1 MMNHEALAKSLADP
15 QLEILTLISML
26 TDEDA
31 LYKGLEVLSKDDF
44 SESMNQA
51 LFNEIVKI
59 YSRLQ
64 KSFGTGELIAEI
76 KSPELKEYLVQVIA
90 EEIPMADF
98 DFYIEKLKD
107 YSLRRKIFNLLP
119 ELQAKI
125 INQVPADD
133 IIGYIETKLLE
144 ITRDESHN
152 GAMSIKEL
160 LNLDKFRLN
169 EEDYTVKTGIAK
181 LDEELKGLKP
191 GQVMVIGA
199 RPGIGKTTLTLNILY
214 NAAKRYN
221 IPALLF
227 SLEMRDHEIGKK
239 LLSLHSQIDAYKLIY
254 NPDDKVLHEVEKTQ
268 KELEKAPLY
277 IDDTSSL
284 TIEDLGM
291 RAKRYKLQYGIKLLA
306 IDYLQLLRTRVKTHT
321 AYERVSLISQT
332 VKSLAKDLNLPVILI
347 SQLNREPERIQINRE
362 PRLAD
367 LRDSGA
373 IEQDADIVLLMW
385 RDNNN
390 YGEDGEYDM
399 NIKIA
404 KHRYYKTSSKP
415 FKLKFK
421 PEYSYFY
428 SEEDETYENLP
439 F

>member
-1 MMNHEALAKSLADP
+1 MNHEALAKSLADP
-15 QLEILTLISML
+15 QLEILALISML

-31 LYKGLEVLSKDDF
+31 LYKGLEVLSKEDF

-107 YSLRRKIFNLLP
+107 YSLRRKIFNLMP
-119 ELQAKI
+119 ELQKRIIRQASAKEI
-125 INQVPADD
+125 INYLEA
-133 IIGYIETKLLE
+133 KLLDFTGE
-144 ITRDESHN
+144 THN
-152 GAMSIKEL
+152 RRALKIGEL
-160 LNLDKFRLN
+160 LTPDNFKTESDDF
-169 EEDYTVKTGIAK
+169 TVRTGIGK
-181 LDEELKGLKP
+181 LDEELMGLKP

-199 RPGIGKTTLTLNILY
+199 RPRVGKTTLTLNILY
-214 NAAKRYN
+214 NAAKRYQM
-221 IPALLF
+221 PGLLF
-227 SLEMRDHEIGKK
+227 SLEMKAKDIAKK
-239 LLSLHSQIDAYKLIY
+239 IFSRYAEVPTHKLIY
-254 NPDDKVLHEVEKTQ
+254 NTGSREILSKVEA
-268 KELEKAPLY
+268 LEKDLAELPL
-277 IDDTSSL
+277 IVDDTPTL
-284 TIEDLGM
+284 TIEELKIK
-291 RAKRYKLQYGIKLLA
+291 AKRYKLQFGIKLLA
-306 IDYLQLLRTRVKTHT
+306 IDYLQLLKTRVKTHT

-347 SQLNREPERIQINRE
+347 SQLNREPERTQIDRE

-385 RDNNN
+385 RDNNSHE
-390 YGEDGEYDM
+390 GDGEYDM

-428 SEEDETYENLP
+428 SEEDEADENLP

>member
-1 MMNHEALAKSLADP
+1 MNHEALAKSLADP

-44 SESMNQA
+44 SESMNQV
-51 LFNEIVKI
+51 LFNEIVKT

-76 KSPELKEYLVQVIA
+76 KSPELKEYLVQVMA

-107 YSLRRKIFNLLP
+107 YTRRRKIFNLMI

-144 ITRDESHN
+144 ITQDENHN
-152 GAMSIKEL
+152 GAVSIKEL
-160 LNLDKFRLN
+160 LNLDSFKLN

-199 RPGIGKTTLTLNILY
+199 RPGVGKTTLTLNILY

-227 SLEMRDHEIGKK
+227 SLEMRGHEIRNK
-239 LLSLHSQIDAYKLIY
+239 LLSLYSKIDAYKLIY
-254 NPDDKVLHEVEKTQ
+254 NPDDRILHKVEKTR
-268 KELEKAPLY
+268 KELEKVPLY
-277 IDDTSSL
+277 IDDSSSL
-284 TIEDLGM
+284 TIEELGL

-385 RDNNN
+385 RDNNSHE
-390 YGEDGEYDM
+390 GDGEYDM

-428 SEEDETYENLP
+428 SEEDEAYENLP

>member
-1 MMNHEALAKSLADP
+1 MNHEALAKSLADP

-44 SESMNQA
+44 SESMNQV
-51 LFNEIVKI
+51 LFNEIVKT

-107 YSLRRKIFNLLP
+107 YTRRRKIFNLMI

-144 ITRDESHN
+144 ITQDENHN
-152 GAMSIKEL
+152 GAVSIKEL
-160 LNLDKFRLN
+160 LNLDSFKLN

-199 RPGIGKTTLTLNILY
+199 RPGVGKTTLTLNILY

-254 NPDDKVLHEVEKTQ
+254 NPDDKVLHEVEKTR
-268 KELEKAPLY
+268 KELEKVPLY

-385 RDNNN
+385 RDNNSHE
-390 YGEDGEYDM
+390 GDGEYDM

-428 SEEDETYENLP
+428 SEEDEAYENLP

>member
-1 MMNHEALAKSLADP
+1 MNHEALAKSLADP
-15 QLEILTLISML
+15 QLEILALISML
-26 TDEDA
+26 TDEYA
-31 LYKGLEVLSKDDF
+31 QYKGLEVLSKDDF
-44 SESMNQA
+44 SDSMHQA
-51 LFNEIVKI
+51 LFNEIVKT
-59 YSRLQ
+59 YRRLQ
-64 KSFGTGELIAEI
+64 KGVGTGELIAEI
-76 KSPELKEYLVQVIA
+76 KNPELKKYLIQVIA

-98 DFYIEKLKD
+98 DFYIKKLKD
-107 YSLRRKIFNLLP
+107 YSLRRRIFNLIP
-119 ELQAKI
+119 ELQKRI
-125 INQVPADD
+125 IKQAPASD
-133 IIGYIETKLLE
+133 IVGYLELKLLD
-144 ITRDESHN
+144 ITKDKNHK
-152 GAMSIKEL
+152 GAIPIGDL
-160 LNLDKFRLN
+160 FNLDNFKLN
-169 EEDYTVKTGIAK
+169 KADFTIKTGITK
-181 LDEELKGLKP
+181 LDEELRGLKP

-199 RPGIGKTTLTLNILY
+199 RPGVGKTTLALNILY

-221 IPALLF
+221 VPALLF

-254 NPDDKVLHEVEKTQ
+254 NPDDKVLHAVEKTR
-268 KELEKAPLY
+268 KELEKVPLY
-277 IDDTSSL
+277 IDDSSSL
-284 TIEDLGM
+284 TIEELGL

-347 SQLNREPERIQINRE
+347 SQLNREPEKTQIDRE

-428 SEEDETYENLP
+428 SEEDEAYENLP